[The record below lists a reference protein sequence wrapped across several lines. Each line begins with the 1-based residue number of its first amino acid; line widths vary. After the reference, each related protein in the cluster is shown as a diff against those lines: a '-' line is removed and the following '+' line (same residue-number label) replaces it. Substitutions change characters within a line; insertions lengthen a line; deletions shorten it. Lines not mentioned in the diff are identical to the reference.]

1 MLLGGAKRV
10 AAPAHSLRRASFMV
24 TLALAAGEAGASG
37 SSADLVPLYVRRPAI
52 TTPRVAAMA
61 GA

>member
-1 MLLGGAKRV
+1 
-10 AAPAHSLRRASFMV
+10 MV